1 MKNFVIISPH
11 FPSTYFRFAR
21 ALKNNGFR
29 VLGIGDAPYHEVSR
43 ETLGSLDEYYV
54 CHNME
59 CLENQINALRYFE
72 YKYGHIDYL
81 ESNNEYW
88 LISDAK
94 LREIFNIDTGIKGDK
109 INDFNHKSLM
119 KAFYKKA
126 KIKTARHIMVE
137 SKEQILQFAQEVGFP
152 VFIKPDLGVGAA
164 GDFKINSEEDI
175 DDFLK
180 NKDDH
185 ISYICEQFIEGEI
198 VSYDGVSNSRGEVIF
213 STSSVFPPSVSD
225 VLKKGDDFFYYTLP
239 KVPTDLEEIGRRA
252 VKAFNLNNRFFH
264 FEFFRLTKAI
274 KGVGKIGDIVA
285 LEVNIRPPGGF
296 TPDLIN
302 FANSVD
308 CYQIYADSMMFD
320 GNRQYMYHEKY
331 YAACASRRDNKHY
344 LYSDEE
350 ILSRY
355 CNNICNYGRYP
366 DIFSGVMGNRFFMA
380 KFKSKKEVNDFHK
393 IVGK

>member
-21 ALKNNGFR
+21 ALRNNGLR

-43 ETLGSLDEYYV
+43 ETLDSLDEYYV

-94 LREIFNIDTGIKGDK
+94 LREIFNIDTGIKGDE
-109 INDFNHKSLM
+109 INNFNHKSLM

-126 KIKTARHIMVE
+126 KIKTAKYIMVDN
-137 SKEQILQFAQEVGFP
+137 KEQILKFVEEFGYP

-164 GDFKINSEEDI
+164 GDFKISCEEDI
-175 DDFLK
+175 DDFFK
-180 NKDDH
+180 NRD
-185 ISYICEQFIEGEI
+185 INVSYICEQFIEGEI

-239 KVPTDLEEIGRRA
+239 KVPTDLEDIGRRA
-252 VKAFNLNNRFFH
+252 VKAFNLRNRFFH

-274 KGVGKIGDIVA
+274 KGIGKIGDIVA

-355 CNNICNYGRYP
+355 CNNVCNYGRYP

-380 KFKSKKEVNDFHK
+380 KFRSKKEVNDFHK